1 MTVHRGERQGR
12 GRRFCL
18 VASRFNRLVV
28 ERLVEG
34 ARTVLEEAGVEEE
47 DLDLVWVPGAWELP
61 WAAARAVDGG
71 YDAVVAL
78 GCVIRGETPHFDYIC
93 EAATRGLG
101 ELTVRGEVP
110 VTLGLLTC
118 DTADQARERAGGS
131 HGNKGA
137 EAAEAA
143 LELADLAGRL
153 S

>member
-1 MTVHRGERQGR
+1 MTVHEGETRGT

-28 ERLVEG
+28 ERLVDG
-34 ARTVLEEAGVEEE
+34 ARSALDDAGVAEE
-47 DLDLVWVPGAWELP
+47 DVDLVWVPGAWELP
-61 WAAARAVDGG
+61 WAAARAVEGG

-93 EAATRGLG
+93 QAATRGLG
-101 ELTVRGEVP
+101 ELSARGGVP

-137 EAAEAA
+137 DAAEAA
-143 LELADLAGRL
+143 VELADLAGRMP
-153 S
+153 

>member
-1 MTVHRGERQGR
+1 VTVHRGELQGR

-28 ERLVEG
+28 ERLVDG
-34 ARTVLEEAGVEEE
+34 ARSVLEEAGVEE
-47 DLDLVWVPGAWELP
+47 DALDLVWVPGAWELP

-101 ELTVRGEVP
+101 ELTVKSEVP

-143 LELADLAGRL
+143 LELADLAARL

>member
-1 MTVHRGERQGR
+1 MTVHRGETQGR

-47 DLDLVWVPGAWELP
+47 ALDLVWVPGAWELP
-61 WAAARAVDGG
+61 WAAARAADGG

-101 ELTVRGEVP
+101 DLSVRSDVP

-118 DTADQARERAGGS
+118 DTAEQARERAGGS

-143 LELADLAGRL
+143 LELADLAARL

>member
-1 MTVHRGERQGR
+1 MTVHEGELQGR

-34 ARTVLEEAGVEEE
+34 ARSTLEEAGVREE

-61 WAAARAVDGG
+61 WAAARAVDAG

-78 GCVIRGETPHFDYIC
+78 GCVIRGETPHFEYIC
-93 EAATRGLG
+93 EAASRGLG
-101 ELTVRGEVP
+101 DLSVRSDVP
-110 VTLGLLTC
+110 VTFGLLTC

-137 EAAEAA
+137 DAAEAA
-143 LELADLAGRL
+143 LELADLDERL
-153 S
+153 A

>member
-1 MTVHRGERQGR
+1 MTVHRGELQGR

-34 ARTVLEEAGVEEE
+34 ARTVMEEAGVEEK

-101 ELTVRGEVP
+101 ELTSRSEVP

-143 LELADLAGRL
+143 LELADLADRL

>member
-1 MTVHRGERQGR
+1 MTVHRGELQGR

-28 ERLVEG
+28 ERLVDG

-47 DLDLVWVPGAWELP
+47 ALDLVWVPGAWELP

-101 ELTVRGEVP
+101 KLTVRSEVP

>member
-1 MTVHRGERQGR
+1 MAVHEGELEGD
-12 GRRFCL
+12 GRRVCL

-28 ERLVEG
+28 ERLVDGARATLEG
-34 ARTVLEEAGVEEE
+34 AGVAE
-47 DLDLVWVPGAWELP
+47 DDVDLIWVPGAWELP
-61 WAAARAVDGG
+61 WAAARAVDAG

-78 GCVIRGETPHFDYIC
+78 GCVIRGETPHFEYIC
-93 EAATRGLG
+93 GAATRGLG
-101 ELTVRGEVP
+101 DLSVRSDVP

-137 EAAEAA
+137 DAAEAA

-153 S
+153 P

>member
-1 MTVHRGERQGR
+1 MTVHRGELQGR

-28 ERLVEG
+28 ERLVDG
-34 ARTVLEEAGVEEE
+34 ARAVLEEAGVEEE

-101 ELTVRGEVP
+101 ELTVRSEVP

>member
-1 MTVHRGERQGR
+1 MTVHRGELQGR

-34 ARTVLEEAGVEEE
+34 ARTVLQEAGVEEE
-47 DLDLVWVPGAWELP
+47 DLDLLWVPGAWELP

-78 GCVIRGETPHFDYIC
+78 GCVVRGETPHFDYIC

-101 ELTVRGEVP
+101 QLTVRSEVP